1 MLKIVTGRYHPDL
14 EAALVEE
21 VRSLKS
27 ADPLVPLAIVVPSIP
42 LKRRIKQFLC
52 VERQLALLDVQFL
65 TFHQLALQLDN
76 ERQTQQ
82 DAGETARPL
91 EVVSDLFFERLLSSI
106 ARRKLPGLQ
115 GLDLSSLPPGAWP
128 ALWTTMR
135 DLRDATVDPSGVLR
149 AVAEGLFDPHETPN
163 LQALFTLHA
172 AVLEAGRALHVG
184 SADDLATAVIP
195 LVPSSPW
202 LSRLAHVCYYGFYD
216 VTQVQLSLFEAV
228 VKRRPTTLYFPLG
241 DDPAFAFARRFFERH
256 IEPLRGREPI
266 VAAPD
271 ARPETPPQIRI
282 MDAVGPDDELTVA
295 CKEILT
301 LVETHG
307 YRFDDIGMVARTL
320 EPYRAALRRTLDQ
333 HRIPFTTTAGSS
345 VIREPAAKVA
355 AQLASLPLTQ
365 FYRAP
370 MLDVL
375 TSAFYRSGLPE
386 SDGCEPRPD
395 LWRLAV
401 REMGIT
407 RGEAEWQRLS
417 SVGSLQAWASA
428 DAAEEP
434 AEGTGQFRIDAAQ
447 LRLLA
452 KLVAR
457 LIDDCRAL
465 PEQGSAVELT
475 DAFAALAERHLAI
488 PGLTSDRPGAG
499 GAPDQAVAC
508 GAAIGDVL
516 AQLRQLDRLGETM
529 RWDEWTALFMDTME
543 RATMPVEPVEHAGI
557 QVLDAMAARGLTF
570 RALFVVGLN
579 EKVFPRYVREDAFLR
594 DRNRRLLDET
604 LGYKIDEKLAGY
616 DEERLLFA
624 LLQQAAR
631 QRLYLLYQRADAN
644 GRTLAPSAYL
654 DPLLRQEPPGRTVDV
669 SVPRRLS
676 DRMELPLFAPPLLTR
691 EELAVGLI
699 LQGRD
704 PVALLNSVGR
714 GGALFAHGHAALHVI
729 ESESHGLGE
738 HDGVTG
744 PLDRRWAAL
753 ASRGL
758 APTSLEQ
765 YARCPFQYFSAQVLR
780 LEPVRPDTSGDVS
793 PLVLG
798 ELCHNT
804 LHHCYRRLV
813 ETGWP
818 QSELTRSKLHA
829 EIQTAVDEV
838 FAAYA
843 KDHGTGYAL
852 IWQLARETVVVL
864 AEAMLESDSE
874 EFRASG
880 FRPVQFEV
888 KADGSLESIDP
899 AAFKGLKIRG
909 RLDRVDRRAQPPAL
923 RVIDYKYR
931 HSGGERSA
939 DRDLLASAVRG
950 FRLQPPLYALMTPEG
965 ASATPESVELAFLM
979 RKPSPQVERAR
990 FDSSAWNGPAGGLLK
1005 KTVQTIVGGIRE
1017 GQYAILP
1024 DGYCDHCEFSAACR
1038 RFHGPTWWRAYSS
1051 PPTRLLRQLRK
1062 QKVSKESDK

>member
-1 MLKIVTGRYHPDL
+1 MLKIVTGHYHPDL

-27 ADPLVPLAIVVPSIP
+27 ADPLVPLAIIVPSIP
-42 LKRRIKQFLC
+42 LRRRLKQLLC
-52 VERQLALLDVQFL
+52 VEHQRALLDVQFL

-76 ERQTQQ
+76 ERQTLQG
-82 DAGETARPL
+82 AGEMAQPL
-91 EVVSDLFFERLLSSI
+91 EVVPDLFFERLLSSI
-106 ARRKLPGLQ
+106 ARRKLSGLQ
-115 GLDLSSLPPGAWP
+115 GLDLSNLPPGAWP

-149 AVAEGLFDPHETPN
+149 AVADGLFDPHETPY

-172 AVLEAGRALHVG
+172 AVQEAGRALHVG
-184 SADDLATAVIP
+184 SADDLAAAVIP
-195 LVPSSPW
+195 WVQSSPW
-202 LSRLAHVCYYGFYD
+202 LSHLGRVCYYGFYD

-228 VKRRPTTLYFPLG
+228 VKRRPATLYFPLG
-241 DDPAFAFARRFFERH
+241 DGPEFAFATRFFERH
-256 IEPLRGREPI
+256 IEPLRGAEPI
-266 VAAPD
+266 VTKPD
-271 ARPETPPQIRI
+271 AHRETTPQIRI
-282 MDAVGPDDELTVA
+282 MDAVGPDDELTVV

-307 YRFDDIGMVARTL
+307 YRFDEIGMVARTL

-333 HRIPFTTTAGSS
+333 HRIPFTTTAGSP

-375 TSAFYRSGLPE
+375 TSPFYRRDLPE
-386 SDGCEPRPD
+386 SGGCEPRPD

-417 SVGSLQAWASA
+417 SAGSLQAWALA

-434 AEGTGQFRIDAAQ
+434 AEGTGQFHIDAAQ

-457 LIDDCRAL
+457 LIDDYRAL

-475 DAFAALAERHLAI
+475 DAFAALAARHLAI
-488 PGLTSDRPGAG
+488 PGLTSDMPGDG
-499 GAPDQAVAC
+499 GATEQAVAC
-508 GAAIGDVL
+508 GVAIGEVL
-516 AQLRQLDRLGETM
+516 AQLCQLDRLGETM
-529 RWDEWTALFMDTME
+529 RWDEWSALFVDTME
-543 RATMPVEPVEHAGI
+543 RATMPVEPAEHAGI

-631 QRLYLLYQRADAN
+631 QRLYLLHQRADAN
-644 GRTLAPSAYL
+644 GRALAPSAYL
-654 DPLLRQEPPGRTVDV
+654 DPFLRQEPLGRTADV

-676 DRMELPLFAPPLLTR
+676 DRLELPLFAPQLLTR
-691 EELAVGLI
+691 EELAVGLV

-704 PVALLNSVGR
+704 PIALLNSVGR

-729 ESESHGLGE
+729 ENEGHGLGE

-780 LEPVRPDTSGDVS
+780 LEPVRSETSGDVS

-798 ELCHNT
+798 ELCHDT
-804 LHHCYRRLV
+804 LHHCYRRLT
-813 ETGWP
+813 EAGWP
-818 QSELTRSKLHA
+818 QSELTSSKQQA
-829 EIQTAVDEV
+829 EIQAAVDEV

-888 KADGSLESIDP
+888 EADGSLESIDP

-1005 KTVQTIVGGIRE
+1005 KTVQAIVDGIRE
-1017 GQYAILP
+1017 GRYAILP
-1024 DGYCDHCEFSAACR
+1024 NGYCDHCEFSAACR

-1062 QKVSKESDK
+1062 QKVSKNSDK